1 MSSHTQERTM
11 NAADLANEIGHPG
24 AEELLRHASL
34 VRLAYS
40 GRDGSPRVV
49 PVGFHWNGRDIVV
62 CTAPTAP
69 KVKALSAR
77 PSVALTI
84 DTADTPATA
93 KALLIRGI
101 ASIDIV
107 EGVPAEY
114 IEGSAKALDDPQR
127 QEFEAQVRQTYERM
141 ARIAITPHWARFYD
155 FGAGR
160 LPTFLSKL
168 VDAAQR

>member
-1 MSSHTQERTM
+1 M
-11 NAADLANEIGHPG
+11 NAAEVASEIGHPG

-34 VRLAYS
+34 ARLAYS

-49 PVGFHWNGRDIVV
+49 PVGFHWNGEEVVV
-62 CTAPTAP
+62 CTATTAP
-69 KVKALSAR
+69 KVEALNAR
-77 PSVALTI
+77 PGVALTI
-84 DTADTPATA
+84 DTADTPSAA

-101 ASIDIV
+101 ATVDIV

-114 IEGSAKALDDPQR
+114 LDANAIEDARR

-160 LPTFLSKL
+160 LPRFLSTL
-168 VDAAQR
+168 VDEARARSG

>member
-1 MSSHTQERTM
+1 MSSHTHERTM

-49 PVGFHWNGRDIVV
+49 PVGFHWNGQDVVV

-84 DTADTPATA
+84 DSADTPATA
-93 KALLIRGI
+93 KALLTRGI
-101 ASIDIV
+101 A
-107 EGVPAEY
+107 
-114 IEGSAKALDDPQR
+114 
-127 QEFEAQVRQTYERM
+127 
-141 ARIAITPHWARFYD
+141 
-155 FGAGR
+155 
-160 LPTFLSKL
+160 
-168 VDAAQR
+168 